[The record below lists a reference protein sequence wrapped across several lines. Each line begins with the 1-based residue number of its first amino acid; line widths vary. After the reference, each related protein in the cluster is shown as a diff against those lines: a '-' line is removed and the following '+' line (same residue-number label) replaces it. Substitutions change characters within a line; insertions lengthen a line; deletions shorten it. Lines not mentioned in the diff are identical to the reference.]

1 MIKPYYRELVHI
13 MLRKSMYP
21 ALDDNTWSLD
31 DKEVFRC
38 YRQDIA
44 DTFIYCYV
52 VLNIEMMDILNTKLN
67 EALHKGTSNGSLQN
81 IQWNEVETVLHAFG
95 AISESIE
102 TENLYLPKL
111 MKTIKDIPFDNIN
124 VKVLDTA
131 LEAVGKYKKIYFLN
145 LIIQLK

>member
-1 MIKPYYRELVHI
+1 
-13 MLRKSMYP
+13 MYP
-21 ALDDNTWSLD
+21 ASDDNWSLD
-31 DKEVFRC
+31 DREIFRC

-67 EALHKGTSNGSLQN
+67 EALHKGSSNGSSQS
-81 IQWNEVETVLHAFG
+81 IKWNEVETILHAFG

-102 TENLYLPKL
+102 SQNVYMPKL
-111 MKTIKDIPFDNIN
+111 MKIINEIPYEKFN

-131 LEAVGKYKKIYFLN
+131 LDTVGKYLINYTDFQKNSKPQKIN
-145 LIIQLK
+145 HLK

>member
-21 ALDDNTWSLD
+21 ALDDSSWSLD

-44 DTFIYCYV
+44 DTFVYCYV
-52 VLNIEMMDILNTKLN
+52 VLNIEMMDILHTKLN
-67 EALHKGTSNGSLQN
+67 EALHKGSTNGTHQA

-95 AISESIE
+95 AISESIDA
-102 TENLYLPKL
+102 ENLYLPKL
-111 MKTIKDIPFDNIN
+111 MMTIKDIPFDNLN

-131 LEAVGKYKKIYFLN
+131 LEAVGKYHN
-145 LIIQLK
+145 